1 MADEKQLTVAE
12 LLARNKKD
20 RTDKDEQTSR
30 RRRRSLDEGGV
41 SVAELTGSLKKVKS
55 TPPEAKHTNVSID
68 DDAPVIRAPKSKDEQ
83 AAEKNAAGNKSQQ
96 ANNSTAKPTSSKPAG
111 SKPAGAKPAGAKSTA
126 GKSAAG
132 KLAAGQAGIGKP
144 AQSKPSQP
152 KSASPKP
159 AAEKP
164 SAGTPTASPAPKKN
178 GKPSEPTASPKPAAG
193 PASQPT
199 AKPAPAQKANAQ
211 EEKKPAQSEPKDK
224 ASAKDAEKKSHQPSA
239 DDTAVIQRI
248 GKSQSLQDKRKDAA
262 DAAESSA
269 KETAGAAGAA
279 GTGAAAATAAGAK
292 DAGTKGK
299 AAAPA
304 QKPVAAAK
312 KPDDTGELSQVRDEE
327 VTEEH
332 KKLNPM
338 SILIMVVVGIV
349 LAIVIFKGFEVLWD
363 NFPRIVV
370 AILALGVTAIM
381 VGVTHALR
389 TARDGFSMF
398 LAGITGLILTF
409 GPLLLVM
416 L

>member
-1 MADEKQLTVAE
+1 M
-12 LLARNKKD
+12 
-20 RTDKDEQTSR
+20 
-30 RRRRSLDEGGV
+30 
-41 SVAELTGSLKKVKS
+41 
-55 TPPEAKHTNVSID
+55 
-68 DDAPVIRAPKSKDEQ
+68 
-83 AAEKNAAGNKSQQ
+83 
-96 ANNSTAKPTSSKPAG
+96 
-111 SKPAGAKPAGAKSTA
+111 
-126 GKSAAG
+126 
-132 KLAAGQAGIGKP
+132 
-144 AQSKPSQP
+144 
-152 KSASPKP
+152 
-159 AAEKP
+159 
-164 SAGTPTASPAPKKN
+164 
-178 GKPSEPTASPKPAAG
+178 
-193 PASQPT
+193 
-199 AKPAPAQKANAQ
+199 
-211 EEKKPAQSEPKDK
+211 
-224 ASAKDAEKKSHQPSA
+224 
-239 DDTAVIQRI
+239 QRI

-332 KKLNPM
+332 EKLNPM